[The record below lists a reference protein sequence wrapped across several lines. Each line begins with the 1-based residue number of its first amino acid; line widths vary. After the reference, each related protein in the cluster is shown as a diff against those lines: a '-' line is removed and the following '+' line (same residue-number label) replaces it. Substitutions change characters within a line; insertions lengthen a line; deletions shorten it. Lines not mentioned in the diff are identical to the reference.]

1 MEARTMNHAPR
12 TALVITTL
20 LVTSITI
27 FLCLPALITNP
38 SPFARVL
45 GGGLFLCWLAFAAAL
60 LHQTIARQ
68 FRAPTTP
75 PPQPYQRRA
84 PTDE

>member
-1 MEARTMNHAPR
+1 MNHAPR

-45 GGGLFLCWLAFAAAL
+45 GGGLFLCWLAFAAVL

-68 FRAPTTP
+68 FSAPSNP
-75 PPQPYQRRA
+75 PAPPYQRRA